1 MRISCMVGL
10 CAAAFMMALPT
21 DAGAVIEN
29 DVMTFAVSGAET
41 YADAIPAGVTR
52 VVKLG
57 AGTLTISGD
66 SETYHGD
73 VEIREGVVVATHRNA
88 LGRGSGGSGTTSP
101 NTITVSSGAQLRATF
116 EADKDDGNAEGRGFR
131 SIVRIA
137 GSGPDGSGAFYY
149 DRAASGVTPFWYVW
163 ELRLTDDATIGGQ
176 SPWFVRRCDLQ
187 GHVLTVASPAGV
199 RFHYCTIANPGHIV
213 MANTFSVYG
222 SAFNGGRTNVL
233 ELASTA
239 EALWIPGANPIDWSV
254 VWSRKGKATIESNGG
269 GDSGAMNVIN
279 GDFTHLGSQLTVWPQ
294 RTVDGKRHSVTLN
307 GAVVCSNGYLE
318 KGGDG
323 VFNLGGPSNIF
334 TRIYVSDG
342 ELNVRNSETNYAAYL
357 TIADEAT
364 VSYSDAGLVAFTNGS
379 CQVFGR
385 FANGKGP
392 GELKLSGATDFRM
405 GNPRTYLYVGGL
417 SGTERT
423 WGTLEIGAGASMS
436 NNFAVGTRG
445 RGAVYQAGGS
455 VYMDAPD
462 VSYSS
467 NLGTTEGGSV
477 GYGYWGMTDGTV
489 VAPRYLRMAYGDGST
504 AFFVQRGGTATVQ
517 GENLK
522 LSVGGHGHMVVA
534 NGAIFRQA
542 AGSTYMGFTDGGD
555 GTGGTATLTIAGA
568 ETVFTPAWFVGTQNR
583 KNFTAYINVND
594 GGVFDSKSIVNNAGS
609 GWSWPEGSKEYVSFD
624 GGIWRAPAN
633 TGTPGLFY
641 SVGRAAPDRFLCQRG
656 GIVFDAGAGTTM
668 KVNAPLEAPTGK
680 TVKSITLPDNEA
692 FRATRYIG
700 PARIE
705 IVDATGVGATA
716 YAPFDDAART
726 LRGDVVVMSRG
737 TGYSDATVV
746 RVWSMDGDQSWN
758 CACELE
764 DAVSGG
770 VEKRGPGTLSFVCEN
785 TYAGKTSV
793 KEGSLDVAS
802 TGTIPNGQPLE
813 VSAGAA
819 LNLAAPISATTL
831 EGAGAVKGDVTV
843 TEAYVVDSA
852 NFNAGN
858 ALTVNGCLEF
868 AAGSK
873 IRAEDVSGLD
883 VERFRLVASATKIAG
898 KPTLD
903 GFGPMWRLRIG
914 DGKMSLGVC
923 RGTVVVLR

>member
-1 MRISCMVGL
+1 MRISCAVGL
-10 CAAAFMMALPT
+10 CVAVFMSALPIG
-21 DAGAVIEN
+21 AGVVTEN
-29 DVMTFAVSGAET
+29 GVMTFTVSGNET
-41 YADAIPAGVTR
+41 YSDVIPSGVTK
-52 VVKLG
+52 VVKMG
-57 AGTLTISGD
+57 AGTLTMSGD

-101 NTITVSSGAQLRATF
+101 NTITVSKGAQLRATF

-131 SIVRIA
+131 SIVKIA
-137 GSGPDGSGAFYY
+137 GSGPDGFGAFYY
-149 DRAASGVTPFWYVW
+149 DRAAGGVTPYWYVW
-163 ELRLTDDATIGGQ
+163 ELRLTDDATIGGR
-176 SPWFVRRCDLQ
+176 SPWFVRLCDLQ
-187 GHVLTVASPAGV
+187 GHTLNVALPAGV
-199 RFHYCTIANPGHIV
+199 RFYYCTIANPGHIV
-213 MANTFSVYG
+213 MANTCYVYG
-222 SAFNGGRTNVL
+222 STFNGGRTNIL

-239 EALWIPGANPIDWSV
+239 PTFWLSGASPIDWSV
-254 VWSRKGKATIESNGG
+254 MWSRTDKATIECNLG
-269 GDSGAMNVIN
+269 GDSGTANVIN
-279 GDFTHLGSQLTVWPQ
+279 GDFTFLGKQLTVWPQ
-294 RTVDGKRHSVTLN
+294 RTGDGKRHAVTLN
-307 GAVVCSNGYLE
+307 GAVVCNNGYLE

-323 VFNLGGPSNIF
+323 VLNLGGPSNIF
-334 TRIYVSDG
+334 TRLYVSAG

-364 VSYSDAGLVAFTNGS
+364 VSYTDAGLVAFTNGS
-379 CQVFGR
+379 CQIFGR

-392 GELKLSGATDFRM
+392 GELKVSGATDFRM
-405 GNPRTYLYVGGL
+405 GSPSTYLYVGGL

-445 RGAVYQAGGS
+445 RGAVYQTGGS
-455 VYMDAPD
+455 VYMDVPD

-477 GYGYWGMTDGTV
+477 GYGYWGMADGKV
-489 VAPRYLRMAYGDGST
+489 VAPRYLRMAYGAGST

-522 LSVGGHGHMVVA
+522 ISVGGHGHMVVA
-534 NGAIFRQA
+534 DGATFTQTS
-542 AGSTYMGFTDGGD
+542 GSTYMGFTDNVAV
-555 GTGGTATLTIAGA
+555 TGGEATLTIAGA
-568 ETVFTPAWFVGTQNR
+568 GTVFKPDWFVGMQNR
-583 KNFTAYINVND
+583 KDFTAFVNVND
-594 GGVFDSKSIVNNAGS
+594 GGVYEAKSIVNNAGNS
-609 GWSWPEGSKEYVSFD
+609 WTWPEGSKEYVSFD
-624 GGIWRAPAN
+624 GGIWRAPAH

-641 SVGRAAPDRFLCQRG
+641 SVGRAAPDKFLCQRG
-656 GIVFDAGAGTTM
+656 GIVFDACAGTTM

-680 TVKSITLPDNEA
+680 TVKAITLPDDEA
-692 FRATRYIG
+692 FRATKYIG

-716 YAPFDDAART
+716 YAPFDDTART
-726 LRGDVVVMSRG
+726 LRGDVVVTSRG
-737 TGYSDATVV
+737 MGYSDATVV

-758 CACELE
+758 CTCELE

-770 VEKRGPGTLSFVCEN
+770 VEKRGPGTLTFVCKN

-793 KEGSLDVAS
+793 KEGVLDVTS
-802 TGTIPNGQPLE
+802 DGTIPNGQPLE
-813 VSAGAA
+813 VSAGAT
-819 LNLAAPISATTL
+819 LNLSAPISVTTL
-831 EGAGAVKGDVTV
+831 EGAGAVNGDVTV

-852 NFNAGN
+852 NFNAGK
-858 ALTVNGCLEF
+858 ALSVNGCLEF

-873 IRAEDVSGLD
+873 IRAADVAGLD
-883 VERFRLVASATKIAG
+883 TERFRMIASATKIAG
-898 KPTLD
+898 APTLD